1 MLCVQYFVVC
11 LFLYLLDL
19 RTRGLSLVTFSS
31 YRKQN
36 GIHQKSGVLWWRCNT
51 EVEFTK
57 DDAKEVF
64 PKERYFHNLI
74 KVG

>member
-1 MLCVQYFVVC
+1 
-11 LFLYLLDL
+11 
-19 RTRGLSLVTFSS
+19 LVTFSS

-51 EVEFTK
+51 EEEFTK